1 LSAERTAA
9 APVRVALSPNQTP
22 AETEVLLERFNAD
35 ALAQGFAP
43 KSIRQWVCY
52 VRRAAHWLE
61 NRNRSIASLTWEQ
74 VPALVRAS
82 AVKHWRQEFRSYY
95 RAALH
100 RWLKTR
106 GVSRA
111 AGPVALWQ
119 PWIDQYMVFVLTH
132 RGLCANRV
140 RRHRYPATEFL
151 QWRFGMREAVW
162 DQVTVQDI
170 WRFAQWRRRQ
180 QNAATFNGY
189 FGVFRQFLRF
199 VRMRGG
205 CGEDLI
211 RAVPRMANFG
221 QRTERRTFTDEQRR
235 IVLDSFD
242 LTSADGCRNHAI
254 VRCMVDL
261 GLRPIEVA
269 RLRLCDADFDGRQLH
284 VPAAKNGRG
293 RTLPLVGA
301 VSRAI
306 RRYAKHHR
314 PAGACEQLFVRH
326 AIRRGRPLDTSS
338 MCSAMNAAYRRCG
351 LPASCSGL
359 YPLRHTFATR
369 LHARGVG
376 LKQIGDL
383 MGHGHLHTTT
393 LYAQVDLVALRALAL
408 PWPA

>member
-1 LSAERTAA
+1 MAVV
-9 APVRVALSPNQTP
+9 PVALSSNHIPSDT
-22 AETEVLLERFNAD
+22 AALLERFEAD
-35 ALAQGFAP
+35 ALAKGYAP
-43 KSIRQWVCY
+43 KSIRGWICY
-52 VRRAAHWLE
+52 VRRAARWLAKE
-61 NRNRSIASLTWEQ
+61 NRPLASLTWAE

-82 AVKHWRQEFRSYY
+82 GSRSWRYTFRNYY
-95 RAALH
+95 RSALH

-106 GVSRA
+106 GVARE
-111 AGPVALWQ
+111 AGPVAAWHHWL
-119 PWIDQYMVFVLTH
+119 DQYIEFVTAH
-132 RGLCANRV
+132 RGLSANRG
-140 RRHRYPATEFL
+140 RRHRYVATEFL
-151 QWRFGMREAVW
+151 RWRFRANEANW
-162 DQVTVQDI
+162 DRVSVRDI

-180 QNAATFNGY
+180 QCAATFNSY

-199 VRMRGG
+199 VHMRGG
-205 CGEDLI
+205 CGTDLI

-221 QRTERRTFTDEQRR
+221 KRVEPRTFTDEQRR
-235 IVLDSFD
+235 IVLEFFD

-261 GLRPIEVA
+261 GLRPVEVA
-269 RLRLCDADFDGRQLH
+269 RLRLTDADFEGRKLH

-301 VSRAI
+301 VSRAL
-306 RRYAKHHR
+306 RRYARDHR
-314 PAGACEQLFVRH
+314 PAGGCEQLFLRH
-326 AIRRGRPLDTSS
+326 TIRRGRPLDTGS
-338 MCSAMNAAYRRCG
+338 MCSAMNVAYRRCG

-393 LYAQVDLVALRALAL
+393 LYAQVDLVALQALAL